1 MDCLLLIDTRTVL
14 TITCYKDLTLI
25 IRLYILLDMDT
36 TILIKTKKDLK
47 LQAQALASDLGFS
60 LTDIINASLRQ
71 FIINQGITISK
82 IPREDLN
89 IYSNKNSIFSAYQ
102 ESLKEF

>member
-1 MDCLLLIDTRTVL
+1 ME
-14 TITCYKDLTLI
+14 
-25 IRLYILLDMDT
+25 T

-47 LQAQALASDLGFS
+47 LQAQELASDLGFS

-82 IPREDLN
+82 VPTETLDD
-89 IYSNKNSIFSAYQ
+89 YSNPEEILSGLRDSF
-102 ESLKEF
+102 KEFKR